1 MAKPIVLV
9 GMMGAGKTTIGKR
22 LAARLATEFVDT
34 DDLVVAQAGKS
45 VRDIFL
51 QDGEPEFR
59 RLESLAVR
67 DALSRQG
74 VVAAAGGSVLS
85 ADNRSLM
92 DQHARCV
99 VWLDADP
106 ATLAKRTMKGGHRPL
121 LDTNPTQQLTAMDA
135 QRRAIYESLADVR
148 VDTAHKPIDAVVEE
162 ILSALQ
168 GAHAS

>member
-1 MAKPIVLV
+1 
-9 GMMGAGKTTIGKR
+9 
-22 LAARLATEFVDT
+22 
-34 DDLVVAQAGKS
+34 
-45 VRDIFL
+45 
-51 QDGEPEFR
+51 
-59 RLESLAVR
+59 
-67 DALSRQG
+67 

-121 LDTNPTQQLTAMDA
+121 LDTNPTEQLTAMDA